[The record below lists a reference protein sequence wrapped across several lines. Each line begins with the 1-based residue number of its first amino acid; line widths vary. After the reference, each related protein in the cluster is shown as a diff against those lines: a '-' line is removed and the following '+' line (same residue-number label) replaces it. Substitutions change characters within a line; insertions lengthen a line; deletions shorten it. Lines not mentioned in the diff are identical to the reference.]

1 VFFGGTLGSIP
12 QLPPAKVFW
21 KQLSLLGST
30 MGTEQDFEDM
40 LRLVTEKSIV
50 PVVDE
55 VFPLADG
62 EAALRRLDAGAQFGK
77 VVLKI
82 A

>member
-1 VFFGGTLGSIP
+1 M
-12 QLPPAKVFW
+12 FW

-30 MGTEQDFEDM
+30 MGTPQDFEEM
-40 LRLVTEKSIV
+40 LALVTEKGIV

-55 VFPLADG
+55 VFPLAEG
-62 EAALRRLDAGAQFGK
+62 EAALRRLEAGAQFGK

-82 A
+82 G

>member
-1 VFFGGTLGSIP
+1 
-12 QLPPAKVFW
+12 
-21 KQLSLLGST
+21 

-40 LRLVTEKSIV
+40 LVLVTEKDIV

-55 VFPLADG
+55 VFALAEC

-82 A
+82 G

>member
-1 VFFGGTLGSIP
+1 
-12 QLPPAKVFW
+12 
-21 KQLSLLGST
+21 

-40 LRLVTEKSIV
+40 LALVTEKDIV

-55 VFPLADG
+55 VFALAEG

-82 A
+82 G